1 MGLKEKEFT
10 IYEAG
15 EVLIMPDILDIKIEI
30 DGTVSITTD
39 KISDTRHVSADD
51 ILTDL
56 EDMLGGPSKTVKRD
70 HKRHVSLHR
79 HQKA

>member
-1 MGLKEKEFT
+1 MGPEKKEFS
-10 IYEAG
+10 IHEVS
-15 EVLIMPDILDIKIEI
+15 EVLIMPDILDIKIED

-39 KISDTRHVSADD
+39 KISDARHLSADD

-56 EDMLGGPSKTVKRD
+56 EDMLGGPSSVVKRD
-70 HKRHVSLHR
+70 HKRHVRLHR